1 MGCRLWVTSACWNAL
16 LDSRVTRVKHLFY
29 INGAMSE
36 SEFLDAKGMKC
47 PLPVLRA
54 RKAMKQVDVGGLL
67 RVEATDPGSVQ
78 DFRAFC
84 ETTGH
89 ELLDSQ
95 EDGGVY
101 SFTIRKTG

>member
-1 MGCRLWVTSACWNAL
+1 
-16 LDSRVTRVKHLFY
+16 
-29 INGAMSE
+29 MSQ
-36 SEFLDAKGMKC
+36 SHFLDAKGMKC

-54 RKAMKQVDVGGLL
+54 RKAMKSVESGGLL
-67 RVEATDPGSVQ
+67 RVDATDPSAVQ

-89 ELLDSQ
+89 ELVDST

-101 SFTIRKTG
+101 SFTIRKAG

>member
-1 MGCRLWVTSACWNAL
+1 
-16 LDSRVTRVKHLFY
+16 
-29 INGAMSE
+29 MSQ
-36 SEFLDAKGMKC
+36 SHFLDAKGMKC

-54 RKAMKQVDVGGLL
+54 RKAMKSVEAGGLL
-67 RVEATDPGSVQ
+67 LVEATDPSAVQ

-89 ELLDSQ
+89 ELVGSA

-101 SFTIRKTG
+101 SFTIRKAG

>member
-1 MGCRLWVTSACWNAL
+1 MGMLVIARFRTVECVARLPY
-16 LDSRVTRVKHLFY
+16 DSGQTLFY
-29 INGAMSE
+29 IDQAMAE
-36 SEFLDAKGMKC
+36 SQFLDAKGMKC

-54 RKAMKQVDVGGLL
+54 RKAMKDVDVGGLL

-95 EDGGVY
+95 EDDGVY
-101 SFTIRKTG
+101 FFIIRKTA